1 MEKRTLLAITL
12 AILVMLVYSRA
23 IQKYY
28 PAPQET
34 PLSPESKQTVSF
46 PAKPAQETV
55 SFPNIKP
62 NFTTLRQFTFNH
74 VDYELSDVSGCIKSI
89 NLNKFNRLEK
99 KIPEQIY
106 EATASRDAI
115 FSISAFPSAGDISGA
130 TYSYSET
137 NKGLEYTLGLNN
149 GLQIKKIYWPDN
161 NYGLW
166 LELKITNNS
175 TAAVKGAY
183 SMVAVSDIKALTQD
197 DARFLE
203 AMVSLAGKQKR
214 ISIRSIA
221 GQPATYYGSIDWAAM
236 QNRYFCLA
244 VKPFQPVISATANQ
258 AAVKSSNAN
267 IFIELQT
274 DIDIEPQA
282 TVIHKFLLYSGPSD
296 PQIMAL
302 HQAGIENAANL
313 GTFADISRLLLM
325 ALKFFYNVSH
335 NYGLAIIIL
344 AVLISIILYPLT
356 LKSFKSMKQMQ
367 LVQPKVDRLRKEYKD
382 NPQKL
387 NKEMLELYKKHKVNP
402 FGGCLPMLLQ
412 MPIFIALYQALMRAI
427 ELKNAKFLWIKD
439 LSGPDRAFLLPRTG
453 IPVNI
458 LPILMAITMF
468 FQQKLST
475 PSHASQD
482 KEDTLYQQQK
492 TMAIMMPVL
501 FGVIFYN
508 MPSALVLYWFT
519 NTLIMFF
526 QQARIMRNFH
536 VEKEAVT

>member
-1 MEKRTLLAITL
+1 
-12 AILVMLVYSRA
+12 
-23 IQKYY
+23 
-28 PAPQET
+28 
-34 PLSPESKQTVSF
+34 
-46 PAKPAQETV
+46 
-55 SFPNIKP
+55 
-62 NFTTLRQFTFNH
+62 
-74 VDYELSDVSGCIKSI
+74 
-89 NLNKFNRLEK
+89 
-99 KIPEQIY
+99 
-106 EATASRDAI
+106 
-115 FSISAFPSAGDISGA
+115 
-130 TYSYSET
+130 
-137 NKGLEYTLGLNN
+137 
-149 GLQIKKIYWPDN
+149 
-161 NYGLW
+161 
-166 LELKITNNS
+166 
-175 TAAVKGAY
+175 
-183 SMVAVSDIKALTQD
+183 
-197 DARFLE
+197 
-203 AMVSLAGKQKR
+203 
-214 ISIRSIA
+214 
-221 GQPATYYGSIDWAAM
+221 
-236 QNRYFCLA
+236 
-244 VKPFQPVISATANQ
+244 
-258 AAVKSSNAN
+258 
-267 IFIELQT
+267 
-274 DIDIEPQA
+274 
-282 TVIHKFLLYSGPSD
+282 
-296 PQIMAL
+296 
-302 HQAGIENAANL
+302 
-313 GTFADISRLLLM
+313 
-325 ALKFFYNVSH
+325 
-335 NYGLAIIIL
+335 
-344 AVLISIILYPLT
+344 
-356 LKSFKSMKQMQ
+356 MKQMQ